1 MNIALI
7 IIYVLCGLSFL
18 QVANKHGQPKG
29 DYNVLSSLID
39 TVALLVLVWW
49 AVGWQFI

>member
-7 IIYVLCGLSFL
+7 IIYFLVSISFL

-29 DYNVLSSLID
+29 DYNVLGSLID
-39 TVALLVLVWW
+39 SVALLLLVWW
-49 AVGWQFI
+49 ALGWQFI